1 MEILKDKQL
10 SKFDHRELN
19 KNLEIFFFDENIG
32 QGLPVLLKN
41 GTIIK
46 NLIQSFIRSKEIEYE
61 CQEVISPVLAD
72 PSLYQKSGHLSHYK
86 DYIFPTIEKENEK
99 FQLRPMTCPHH
110 CMIYKRKIHSYRDLP
125 IWLCEHSVL
134 HRFESSG
141 SLKGLERVR
150 WMELS
155 DNHVFVSEDQ
165 LKDMFKK
172 CFSFV
177 SEVFN
182 KFNIKVD
189 RFVCSLHDKNNS
201 KYHDDEQLWVKSE
214 NSLISALE
222 ELQIDFVKI
231 KGEAAFYGPKLD
243 MEVKAIDGKNITFA
257 TIQFDFLLPKK
268 FDLSYINS
276 QGNQEFPII
285 IHYSSIGSYQRFIS
299 ILLEQNQGK
308 LPFWLSPVQLVL
320 MPLTD
325 NQKDDKVLK
334 FCEDLKFELKSKIRL
349 EIWNDKRLNYRIRK
363 IHRLNIPS
371 YIVIGEKE
379 MNGEDFTLSY
389 EYDSKKIKLDRNKL
403 VDKLNEMN
411 SEI

>member
-1 MEILKDKQL
+1 MEIIKDKQL

-19 KNLEIFFFDENIG
+19 KDLEIFFFDENIG

-46 NLIQSFIRSKEIEYE
+46 NLIQGFIREKEAEYE

-86 DYIFPTIEKENEK
+86 DYIFPTIEKENER

-125 IWLCEHSVL
+125 VWLCEHSIL

-182 KFNIKVD
+182 KFKIKVD
-189 RFVCSLHDKNNS
+189 RFVCSLHDKDNV
-201 KYHDDEQLWVKSE
+201 KYHDDEQLWIKSE

-325 NQKDDKVLK
+325 NQKDIKVLK
-334 FCEDLKFELKSKIRL
+334 FCEDLKSELKPKIRL
-349 EIWNDKRLNYRIRK
+349 EIWDDKRLNYRIRK
-363 IHRLNIPS
+363 IHKLNIPA

-379 MNGEDFTLSY
+379 IDGEDFTLSY
-389 EYDSKKIKLDRNKL
+389 EYDSKKVKLNRNKL
-403 VDKLNEMN
+403 IDKLNEMN